1 MRSAVLV
8 ISFNLTV
15 ISVIYSMKDTGV
27 ITESDLFY
35 LHYIKRKSD
44 N

>member
-35 LHYIKRKSD
+35 LH
-44 N
+44 